1 MNAPITPVKEIKRT
15 DEIVLTT
22 SDQNNIF
29 HPCILCAFVPGK
41 AANKSALLT
50 RDNTA
55 VRSDVAVPPIPLPIM
70 TNGDSAVKIPRPARL
85 PKTPK
90 IPKIS
95 AIHGVIRTK
104 TSVALFGSE
113 GSLRNQSSILSI
125 QPCIVFVFAIILT
138 SFSNLK
144 LNFPLLLGEGSGE
157 VILFL
162 VWKKY
167 N

>member
-1 MNAPITPVKEIKRT
+1 MNAPITPVKEINST
-15 DEIVLTT
+15 DEMVLTA

-29 HPCILCAFVPGK
+29 HPCILCAFVPGN

-70 TNGDSAVKIPRPARL
+70 TNGDSAVKIPSPARL

-95 AIHGVIRTK
+95 AIHGVIRTN
-104 TSVALFGSE
+104 TSVALFGSS
-113 GSLRNQSSILSI
+113 GSFINQSSIRSI
-125 QPCIVFVFAIILT
+125 HACIVFAFFAIILT
-138 SFSNLK
+138 SF
-144 LNFPLLLGEGSGE
+144 
-157 VILFL
+157 
-162 VWKKY
+162 
-167 N
+167 